1 MHVYAWRWWTKL
13 TFLAK
18 NASFGQIVHIWSKK
32 LSFAPKHHTA
42 KTLIVKFCP
51 KKYLTKSKTFGQI
64 FPYFANCL
72 FFDQMLF

>member
-1 MHVYAWRWWTKL
+1 MIGAGGQYSLFWPKMQV
-13 TFLAK
+13 LAK
-18 NASFGQIVHIWSKK
+18 IVHIWSQK
-32 LSFAPKHHTA
+32 LRFAPKHHMA

-64 FPYFANCL
+64 FTFFAKCL